1 MNHPFVKKL
10 AEHKNIL
17 RAFLMSLLPLLA
29 GGLLCAADGKTIAD
43 LSLTASEWNDE
54 LFYYKQVEAILT
66 YGFPQGYF
74 GFNESHALHLSFAAW
89 SPVLVFPWIIWGF
102 LFGWNLM
109 SPIYCNIFI
118 LMLAV
123 FVFVLLTK
131 PDRKQ
136 MGILAVLYLSHLF
149 LNRYMLS
156 CMPEALCAG
165 MAVIFL
171 AVCYSYQEKEK
182 AYKLAVLFGMVFLMT
197 LMRPYLLLLI
207 LFPAYKSIRK
217 YKWKGGIFT
226 AVTLLVS
233 FIIYVFINK
242 NLSAQ
247 YFTPLFKTQWLME
260 FKESGIWTGIRY
272 TAREVLSQGSQLW
285 TKLNEGVRYGLPAG
299 VLFLQFLL
307 ITLIL
312 GIQIVCERK
321 KKSQGTVHIFLFLY
335 CVGIFG
341 AIILMYKLNEGSRH
355 LVIFIT
361 MAVFAIGMMETRYF
375 KKAAVTAAVF
385 LILYGRIPVSP
396 FYYQIP
402 YATEQ
407 KTEDYDYWQEIMEAN
422 LSLNREGAPNFDN
435 VVIWTLKDTAA
446 EGETLTEWQM
456 LYALPKGF
464 GISCCELT
472 YVTEHFE
479 DLKCKYIAAVPGGS
493 VEEKCIESGKQ
504 LIGHSQGMVLY
515 QLR

>member
-1 MNHPFVKKL
+1 MNHPFVKKIT
-10 AEHKNIL
+10 EHKNIIK
-17 RAFLMSLLPLLA
+17 AFLMAFLPLVA
-29 GGLLCAADGKTIAD
+29 GCLLCAADGKTIAD
-43 LSLTASEWNDE
+43 LSLTTSEWNDE
-54 LFYYKQVEAILT
+54 LFYYKQVESILT

-89 SPVLVFPWIIWGF
+89 SPVLVFPWILWGL

-123 FVFVLLTK
+123 FLFVLLTK
-131 PDRKQ
+131 PNWKQ

-182 AYKLAVLFGMVFLMT
+182 AYKLAVLFGMVFFMT

-207 LFPAYKSIRK
+207 LFPAYHSIRK

-226 AVTLLVS
+226 AVTLVVS
-233 FIIYVFINK
+233 FVIYFVINK

-260 FKESGIWTGIRY
+260 FKNSGILAGIRY
-272 TAREVLSQGSQLW
+272 TAREIWSQGRQLW
-285 TKLNEGVRYGLPAG
+285 AKLNEGVRYGLPAG
-299 VLFLQFLL
+299 VLFLEFLL
-307 ITLIL
+307 STLIL
-312 GIQIVCERK
+312 GIQIFCERK
-321 KKSQGTVHIFLFLY
+321 KKDKGTVHIFLFLY
-335 CVGIFG
+335 CLGIFG

-375 KKAAVTAAVF
+375 KKAAVTAVVF
-385 LILYGRIPVSP
+385 LILYGRLPASP

-402 YATEQ
+402 YRTEQ
-407 KTEDYDYWQEIMEAN
+407 KTEDYGYWQKVMQEN
-422 LSLNREGAPNFDN
+422 LSLNRESVPNFDN
-435 VVIWTLKDTAA
+435 VVIWTLKDTVT
-446 EGETLTEWQM
+446 EGEKLTEWQM

-464 GISCCELT
+464 GISCCEPS
-472 YVTEHFE
+472 YVTEQFE
-479 DLKCKYIAAVPGGS
+479 ELQCKYIAVVPSGS

-504 LIGHSQGMVLY
+504 LIGQSQGMALY
-515 QLR
+515 ELR